1 MKLNVLLTGGAGYIG
16 SHVAHL
22 LIDKGHSV
30 TIIDNLTTGNK
41 RLIPKKAKL
50 YICDIANKPKVSKI
64 INKQKF
70 NLVMHFAGLIR
81 VDESIKKPKKY
92 ISHNYEKSKIFFNI
106 CFENNLRKLIF
117 SSSAS
122 IYGNIKNKALES
134 DQKNPTNPY
143 ALSKLKTENYI
154 IQQSKI
160 KPISYMILRYFNVAG
175 ADKKLRSGL
184 VSKHSTHLIK
194 IACEVAVGKRK
205 KLIINGNNYDTF
217 DGTTIRDYIHVS
229 DLAEIHFKCAE
240 SLIKKNKS
248 KIFNCGYGRGVS
260 VKEVVKTLNNI
271 LGNEILVQI
280 GKKRVGDAKKVIAN
294 TNKLYRYFS
303 WRPKYNNLKL
313 ILKSS
318 LKWEKKLRNYY
329 VN

>member
-30 TIIDNLTTGNK
+30 TIIDNLSRGNK

-50 YICDIANKPKVSKI
+50 HICDIANKPKVSKI

-92 ISHNYEKSKIFFNI
+92 ISHNYEKSKIFFNT
-106 CFENNLRKLIF
+106 CFKNNLTRLIF

-122 IYGNIKNKALES
+122 IYGNVKNKALES
-134 DQKNPTNPY
+134 DQKKPINPY
-143 ALSKLKTENYI
+143 ALSKLKTENFL

-160 KPISYMILRYFNVAG
+160 KPISYIILRYFNVAG
-175 ADKKLRSGL
+175 ADKKLRTGL

-205 KLIINGNNYDTF
+205 KLIINGDNYDTF

-229 DLAEIHFKCAE
+229 DLAEIHYKCAI

-271 LGNEILVQI
+271 LGNEILVKI
-280 GKKRVGDAKKVIAN
+280 GKKRAGDTKKVIAN
-294 TNKLYRYFS
+294 TKKLYRYFS
-303 WRPKYNNLKL
+303 WRPKYNNLTL

-318 LKWEKKLRNYY
+318 LNWEKKLRNYY
-329 VN
+329 TN

>member
-22 LIDKGHSV
+22 LVDKGHSV
-30 TIIDNLTTGNK
+30 TIIDNLITGNK
-41 RLIPKKAKL
+41 KLVPKKAKL
-50 YICDIANKPKVSKI
+50 HICDISNRPRVSKI

-92 ISHNYEKSKIFFNI
+92 ISHNYEKSKIFFNT
-106 CFENNLRKLIF
+106 CFKNNLTRLIF

-122 IYGNIKNKALES
+122 IYGNVKNKALES
-134 DQKNPTNPY
+134 DQKKPINPY
-143 ALSKLKTENYI
+143 ALSKLKTENFL

-160 KPISYMILRYFNVAG
+160 KPISYIILRYFNVAG
-175 ADKKLRSGL
+175 ADKKLRTGL

-205 KLIINGNNYDTF
+205 KLIINGDNYDTF

-229 DLAEIHFKCAE
+229 DLAEIHYKCAI

-271 LGNEILVQI
+271 LGNEILVKI
-280 GKKRVGDAKKVIAN
+280 GKKRAGDTKKVIAN
-294 TNKLYRYFS
+294 TKKLYRYFS
-303 WRPKYNNLKL
+303 WRPKYNNLTL

-318 LKWEKKLRNYY
+318 LNWEKKLRNYY
-329 VN
+329 TN